1 MSSVFQLTQ
10 LSLLTAF
17 SVVSDSFIMTNSNFL
32 KQVELQTYLD
42 TLKTDR
48 LSELQRSLYEA
59 QVRLIEDELRA
70 EKTYEC

>member
-1 MSSVFQLTQ
+1 MSSVFHPTP
-10 LSLLTAF
+10 LSTLTAF

-42 TLKTDR
+42 SLKTDR
-48 LSELQRSLYEA
+48 LDDQQRSIYEA

-70 EKTYEC
+70 DKFYEV